1 MTSGARSPNART
13 CLRVLT
19 AARSGPSPKARA
31 RTVELAP
38 SIITPDLILRFKT
51 SMIWRVFIF
60 WRSAKSGHLRHR
72 VGGIYREH
80 RASQGEPITT
90 GPFALDTPSGAIC
103 IL

>member
-60 WRSAKSGHLRHR
+60 WRSAKSGHL
-72 VGGIYREH
+72 
-80 RASQGEPITT
+80 AS
-90 GPFALDTPSGAIC
+90 SC
-103 IL
+103 RR